1 MQEAPEKLTL
11 EQDSEEAVVE
21 SPASSKTKKKFSLPK
36 GTKLM
41 LGVAIVCGLA
51 VTVPHCLRSES
62 PDKADV
68 RGINKP
74 HADQTSRVSVENSPE
89 YARKIDEYTNEKTE
103 NARNNGQT
111 FIPPIASSRPIP
123 HPKQDTPVQLPNKK
137 VDPPKQETPPQRP
150 EPRKFE
156 RTSTQQPQQRV
167 VRPQTDSNRV
177 HLLINYMRQTAL
189 AGPPMKAQNVQ
200 ILNAPPLDMVA
211 SNSRAGNKTTSTA
224 LNGTDAQK
232 TSAVAPFL
240 KPGDILYAV
249 NRVSLDSDAPGP
261 AMVEV
266 VEGPYRGAKVIGS
279 FKRLNEHLV
288 LTFEQIVTDKGITYK
303 IKGYAIDPNTDRTAV
318 RTDVDTHFFQR
329 WGGIIAASFLEGFGE
344 AVANRGASSYN
355 NAWGGGSSMPKYNVT
370 EEAFIAAG
378 KVGQRMANVFE
389 NRFGMAPTVTLKSGT
404 DMGVLIMALDK
415 DEGSTIGTDIQNEQ
429 KNAVDNEQRIFN
441 APKQNTTGTYV
452 PRRYPAQ
459 GIVY

>member
-1 MQEAPEKLTL
+1 MQETHENLTL
-11 EQDSEEAVVE
+11 EQDSEEVVVE
-21 SPASSKTKKKFSLPK
+21 SPAPSKSKKKFAFPK
-36 GTKLM
+36 GTKIM
-41 LGVAIVCGLA
+41 FGVAIICGLA
-51 VTVPHCLRSES
+51 VAIPHCIRSES

-74 HADQTSRVSVENSPE
+74 HSDQTSRVSVENSPE
-89 YARKIDEYTNEKTE
+89 YARKIDEYTYIKTE
-103 NARNNGQT
+103 DARSKGQT
-111 FIPPIASSRPIP
+111 FIPPVASSKPIP
-123 HPKQDTPVQLPNKK
+123 HPKQNTPVQLPQKK
-137 VDPPKQETPPQRP
+137 VEPPKQENPPQRA
-150 EPRKFE
+150 EPRTFE
-156 RTSTQQPQQRV
+156 RTQLQQPQQRM
-167 VRPQTDSNRV
+167 VRQQADSNRV
-177 HLLINYMRQTAL
+177 HLLTNYMRQTAL

-211 SNSRAGNKTTSTA
+211 SNSHPGNSATTTA
-224 LNGTDAQK
+224 LNGTATQK
-232 TSAVAPFL
+232 TSSVAPFL
-240 KPGDILYAV
+240 KPGDILYAI

-266 VEGPYRGAKVIGS
+266 VEGPYRGAKAIGS

-288 LTFEQIVTDKGITYK
+288 LTFEQLVTTKGVTYN
-303 IKGYAIDPNTDRTAV
+303 IKGYAIDPKTDRTAV
-318 RTDVDTHFFQR
+318 RTDVDSHFFQR

-344 AVANRGASSYN
+344 AVANRGSSSYN
-355 NAWGGGSSMPKYNVT
+355 NAWGGGTSLPKYNVT

-404 DMGVLIMALDK
+404 DMGVLIMSLDK
-415 DEGSTIGTDIQNEQ
+415 DEGSAIGTGIQNEQ
-429 KNAVDNEQRIFN
+429 KIASDNEQRILN
-441 APKQNTTGTYV
+441 APSQNTSGTYV